1 MTHRQLFLDG
11 TAAAITFD
19 VVVIIWAVFEA
30 VMRTVQRLRS
40 SSRKAFNNDASII
53 AVGVFGAA
61 GVVAAELIARHNVL
75 PWPGGRTWPLI
86 VATVLVAVALALRA
100 WSIYT
105 LGRFFQYQI
114 EIQTGHRVV
123 DNGPYRYVRHPSYTA
138 ILLGLAGFG
147 FACGS
152 VLSVVAIVVLGGIGM
167 AIRIRVE
174 EKQLIEALGQ
184 DYQAFAATHKRLIP
198 HVL

>member
-1 MTHRQLFLDG
+1 VTHRQLFLDG

-30 VMRTVQRLRS
+30 VMRFVQRFRS
-40 SSRKAFNNDASII
+40 SSRKAFNNDASIV
-53 AVGVFGAA
+53 AVGIFGAA
-61 GVVAAELIARHNVL
+61 GIVAAE
-75 PWPGGRTWPLI
+75 
-86 VATVLVAVALALRA
+86 
-100 WSIYT
+100 
-105 LGRFFQYQI
+105 
-114 EIQTGHRVV
+114 
-123 DNGPYRYVRHPSYTA
+123 
-138 ILLGLAGFG
+138 
-147 FACGS
+147 
-152 VLSVVAIVVLGGIGM
+152 LSVVAIVVLGGIGM